1 MKKLL
6 LITMALCGVASAS
19 SQNIARAGVYC
30 AADGETVVGVPKSTV
45 EVELRIAERSFTPGV
60 YARYAQKYLGVRAP
74 LTSHVETSIL
84 SASVALADSAPVRV
98 CVPQPNDDAAVET
111 SPLPSNR
118 MNGRAVSPEEQASAT
133 ADMIFSL
140 RKHRMDL
147 ITGESGENV
156 FGAGLS
162 SALDEIARLEKEY
175 LEMFYGSTVVDERTV
190 RFLVVPSRGERNY
203 ILCRYRDGAG
213 VLPLSDLSGEAVM
226 LHIEPSAEPNTD
238 GLPIAD
244 AKDKNKVEYVVA
256 NVAKCTLLCGTR
268 ELAEI
273 SLPIYQYGER
283 VSLAAPAR

>member
-1 MKKLL
+1 
-6 LITMALCGVASAS
+6 MALCGVASAS

-30 AADGETVVGVPKSTV
+30 AADGETVVGVPKSIV
-45 EVELRIAERSFTPGV
+45 EIELRIAERSFTPGV
-60 YARYAQKYLGVRAP
+60 YARYAQKYLGVRAS

-140 RKHRMDL
+140 RKHRVDL

-190 RFLVVPSRGERNY
+190 RFLVVPSRGENNY

-283 VSLAAPAR
+283 VYLVAPAR

>member
-1 MKKLL
+1 
-6 LITMALCGVASAS
+6 MALCGVASAS

-60 YARYAQKYLGVRAP
+60 YARYAQKYLGVRAS

-273 SLPIYQYGER
+273 SLPIYQYGEH
-283 VSLAAPAR
+283 VYLAAPAR

>member
-1 MKKLL
+1 MV
-6 LITMALCGVASAS
+6 LCGVASAS

-60 YARYAQKYLGVRAP
+60 YARYAQKYLGVRAS

-273 SLPIYQYGER
+273 SLPIYQYGEH
-283 VSLAAPAR
+283 VYLAAPAR

>member
-1 MKKLL
+1 MV
-6 LITMALCGVASAS
+6 LCGVASAS

-60 YARYAQKYLGVRAP
+60 YARYAQKYLGVRAS

-98 CVPQPNDDAAVET
+98 CVPQPNDDAAAET

-118 MNGRAVSPEEQASAT
+118 MNGRAVLPEEQASAT

>member
-6 LITMALCGVASAS
+6 LITMVLCGVASAS

-60 YARYAQKYLGVRAP
+60 YARYAQKYLGVRAS

>member
-1 MKKLL
+1 MKRLL

-19 SQNIARAGVYC
+19 SQNIARTGVYC

-45 EVELRIAERSFTPGV
+45 AVELRIEERSFTPGV
-60 YARYAQKYLGVRAP
+60 YARYAQKYLGVRAS

-84 SASVALADSAPVRV
+84 SASVALADSAPVSV
-98 CVPQPNDDAAVET
+98 CVPQPDDAAAES

-175 LEMFYGSTVVDERTV
+175 LEMFYGSTVVGERTE
-190 RFLVVPSRGERNY
+190 RFFVVPSRGENNY

-226 LHIEPSAEPNTD
+226 LHIEPSAKPDTE

>member
-1 MKKLL
+1 
-6 LITMALCGVASAS
+6 MALCGVASAS

-30 AADGETVVGVPKSTV
+30 TADGETVVGVPKSTV
-45 EVELRIAERSFTPGV
+45 EVELHIAERSFTPGV
-60 YARYAQKYLGVRAP
+60 YARYAQKYLGVRAS

>member
-1 MKKLL
+1 MV
-6 LITMALCGVASAS
+6 LCGVASAS
-19 SQNIARAGVYC
+19 SQNIARTGVYC

>member
-1 MKKLL
+1 M
-6 LITMALCGVASAS
+6 
-19 SQNIARAGVYC
+19 
-30 AADGETVVGVPKSTV
+30 
-45 EVELRIAERSFTPGV
+45 
-60 YARYAQKYLGVRAP
+60 YARYAQKYLGVRAS

-84 SASVALADSAPVRV
+84 SASVALADSAPVSV
-98 CVPQPNDDAAVET
+98 CVPQSDDVAAET

-118 MNGRAVSPEEQASAT
+118 MNSRAVSPEEQASAT

-175 LEMFYGSTVVDERTV
+175 LEMFYGSTVIGERTE
-190 RFLVVPSRGERNY
+190 RFFVVPSRGENNY

-226 LHIEPSAEPNTD
+226 LHIEPSAEPDTE

>member
-1 MKKLL
+1 
-6 LITMALCGVASAS
+6 MALCGVASAS
-19 SQNIARAGVYC
+19 SQNIARAGVYR
-30 AADGETVVGVPKSTV
+30 AADGETVVSVPKSTV

-98 CVPQPNDDAAVET
+98 CVPQPDDDAAAET

-226 LHIEPSAEPNTD
+226 LHIEPSAEPNAEE
-238 GLPIAD
+238 LPIAD

>member
-1 MKKLL
+1 
-6 LITMALCGVASAS
+6 MALCGVASAS

-60 YARYAQKYLGVRAP
+60 YARYAQKYLGVRAS

>member
-1 MKKLL
+1 MKRLL

-30 AADGETVVGVPKSTV
+30 AADGETVVSVPKSTV

-98 CVPQPNDDAAVET
+98 CVPQPNDDAAAET

-226 LHIEPSAEPNTD
+226 LHIEPSAESNAE

>member
-6 LITMALCGVASAS
+6 LLTMVLCGVASAS
-19 SQNIARAGVYC
+19 SQNIARTGVYS
-30 AADGETVVGVPKSTV
+30 AADGETVVNVPQSTV
-45 EVELRIAERSFTPGV
+45 AIELRIGERLFTPGV
-60 YARYAQKYLGVRAP
+60 YARYAQKYLGVRAS

-84 SASVALADSAPVRV
+84 SASVALV
-98 CVPQPNDDAAVET
+98 DAAPMSVVARQTDDTAAET

-162 SALDEIARLEKEY
+162 AALDEIARLEKEY
-175 LEMFYGSTVVDERTV
+175 LEMFYGSTVAAERTE
-190 RFLVVPSRGERNY
+190 RFYIVPKRGENNY

-213 VLPLSDLSGEAVM
+213 ILPLSDLSGEAVM
-226 LHIEPSAEPNTD
+226 LHIEPSADVNTD
-238 GLPIAD
+238 GLAVVD
-244 AKDKNKVEYVVA
+244 AKEKNKAEYVVA
-256 NVAKCTLLCGTR
+256 NVAECTLMCGTR
-268 ELAEI
+268 ELAKI
-273 SLPIYQYGER
+273 SLPIYQLGRKVY
-283 VSLAAPAR
+283 LAAPVK

>member
-1 MKKLL
+1 
-6 LITMALCGVASAS
+6 MALCGVASAS

-60 YARYAQKYLGVRAP
+60 YARYAQKYLGVRAS

-140 RKHRMDL
+140 RKHRVDL

-273 SLPIYQYGER
+273 SLPIYQYGEH
-283 VSLAAPAR
+283 VYLAAPAR

>member
-1 MKKLL
+1 
-6 LITMALCGVASAS
+6 MALCGVASAS
-19 SQNIARAGVYC
+19 AQTIARTGVYY
-30 AADGETVVGVPKSTV
+30 AADGAAVVNVPQSTV
-45 EVELRIAERSFTPGV
+45 AVELRIAERSFTPGV
-60 YARYAQKYLGVRAP
+60 YARYAQKYLGVRAS

-84 SASVALADSAPVRV
+84 SASVALADSAPVSV
-98 CVPQPNDDAAVET
+98 CVPQTDDAAVES

-162 SALDEIARLEKEY
+162 SALDEIARLEREY
-175 LEMFYGSTVVDERTV
+175 LEMFYGSTVVGERTE
-190 RFLVVPSRGERNY
+190 RFFVVPSRGENNY

-226 LHIEPSAEPNTD
+226 LHIEPSAKPDTE

-283 VSLAAPAR
+283 VSLAVPAR

>member
-1 MKKLL
+1 
-6 LITMALCGVASAS
+6 MALCGVASAS

-273 SLPIYQYGER
+273 SLSIYQYGER

>member
-1 MKKLL
+1 
-6 LITMALCGVASAS
+6 MALCGVASAS
-19 SQNIARAGVYC
+19 SQNIARTGVYC
-30 AADGETVVGVPKSTV
+30 AADGKTVVSVPKSTV

-84 SASVALADSAPVRV
+84 SASVALADSVPVRV
-98 CVPQPNDDAAVET
+98 CVPQPNDDAAAET

-226 LHIEPSAEPNTD
+226 LHIEPSAEPNAEE
-238 GLPIAD
+238 LPIAD

-283 VSLAAPAR
+283 VYLAAPAR

>member
-1 MKKLL
+1 MV
-6 LITMALCGVASAS
+6 LCGVASAS

-30 AADGETVVGVPKSTV
+30 AADGETVVGVPKSTI

-60 YARYAQKYLGVRAP
+60 YARYAQKYLGVRAS

-140 RKHRMDL
+140 RKHRVDL